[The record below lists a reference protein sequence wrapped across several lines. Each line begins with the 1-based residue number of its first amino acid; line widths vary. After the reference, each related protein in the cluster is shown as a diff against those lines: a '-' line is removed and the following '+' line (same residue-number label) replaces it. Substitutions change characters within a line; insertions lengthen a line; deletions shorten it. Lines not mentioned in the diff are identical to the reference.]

1 MALPTFAQL
10 ALSPYCAASAS
21 ASSHATMD
29 TEEHKSCPNSFF
41 FTIDFQLHSNLPTNW
56 HFSQKLT
63 CTFNQARTS
72 SPSSSIQKEKS
83 LPLAGEMSTPFE
95 QQYTNLHLKV
105 DSYTWHIL
113 PQKSPLDTSTSH
125 FPFSP
130 T

>member
-10 ALSPYCAASAS
+10 AISPYCAAS

-41 FTIDFQLHSNLPTNW
+41 FTIDFQPHSNLPKNW

-63 CTFNQARTS
+63 CTVNQAGTS

-83 LPLAGEMSTPFE
+83 FPPAGE
-95 QQYTNLHLKV
+95 
-105 DSYTWHIL
+105 I
-113 PQKSPLDTSTSH
+113 
-125 FPFSP
+125 
-130 T
+130 